1 MELDHVELENI
12 VNTTNDVSKHDEN
25 QPKNQNEF
33 QQPEQ
38 HAINAN
44 SMNESSSEAAFK
56 KPVLIIGPR
65 RGKIGTL
72 RCITDV
78 ESTTL
83 STPSDAKNQD
93 KNEIISTTEASKHD
107 EIKSTPNQRQQL
119 SLPYKEPSWAGIPSG
134 KYKIEILKSGVIL
147 ETIKLNDKS
156 FYIIGRLPECDIPL
170 AHPTISRYHAILQY
184 RSVGD
189 EKNGSGYYLYDLES
203 THGTFWNGC
212 RIKPKHYV
220 RLHGG
225 HMIRF
230 GCSQRKFIFQTPL
243 DEEEKESEYSVT
255 ELKEMR
261 KLELLKREQDEKERQ
276 EQEEKLERMRK
287 EEEEANGID
296 WGMGEDADEESDVAE
311 NPYALTTNEE
321 LFLDD
326 PKKTLRGWFEREG
339 FDMQYQTEEKGI
351 GQFLCWIELP
361 IDNIT
366 GRPIR
371 AEALVKGKKKESVIQ
386 CALEACRILDR
397 QGLLRQATHEGRKR
411 KLRNWEEE
419 DYYDSDEDNFLD
431 RTGTVERKREQRMRN
446 AGKLEEKAETYTSL
460 IEKHSNVVKK
470 ITEIQNTLNNHE
482 KANKNTMTDDSNEDA
497 LDAFMSNLSSALLN
511 KTDIIQMKL
520 QLQHLCKEQES
531 LKKLIDIVKPANLPS
546 LKLPQSIEPIDKSTE
561 NCMEISTNSND
572 KHQRLEKNN
581 SEQRLVP
588 NKGQYGLIKKEELG
602 AVDETKIN
610 KCYDNVDEAE
620 VEIPIQ
626 PRQSTNNEEKIIRN
640 SEIDQNVK
648 IDENE
653 ALKKKKR
660 NLRKMQHRAEK
671 VASKVE
677 KTYDENLY
685 KEDYSM
691 WIPPDNQSGDG
702 KTSLNEKLGY

>member
-1 MELDHVELENI
+1 MEIDHVESENN
-12 VNTTNDVSKHDEN
+12 VNTTNNTSSRDEN
-25 QPKNQNEF
+25 HSKNQNEF
-33 QQPEQ
+33 QKPEQ
-38 HAINAN
+38 HAQNAN
-44 SMNESSSEAAFK
+44 SMIESSPETPFK
-56 KPVLIIGPR
+56 KPVCIIGPR
-65 RGKIGTL
+65 RGKLGTL
-72 RCITDV
+72 RCVKGT
-78 ESTTL
+78 ESTAL
-83 STPSDAKNQD
+83 AAASDAKNQD
-93 KNEIISTTEASKHD
+93 KNEIITATEASKCGD
-107 EIKSTPNQRQQL
+107 IKSIPNLKQQL
-119 SLPYKEPSWAGIPSG
+119 SLPYKEPSWAGIPND
-134 KYKIEILKSGVIL
+134 KYKVEILKSGVIL
-147 ETIKLNDKS
+147 DTINLNDKS

-189 EKNGSGYYLYDLES
+189 EKNGSGYYIYDLES

-230 GCSQRKFIFQTPL
+230 GCSQRKFIFQTPP

-261 KLELLKREQDEKERQ
+261 KLELLKREQDERERQ
-276 EQEEKLERMRK
+276 EEEEKLERMRQ

-296 WGMGEDADEESDVAE
+296 WGMGEDADEESDAAE

-431 RTGTVERKREQRMRN
+431 RTGTVERKREQRMKN

-460 IEKHSNVVKK
+460 IEKHSDVVKK

-482 KANKNTMTDDSNEDA
+482 NANKNTTTDDSNEDA

-511 KTDIIQMKL
+511 KTDIIQMKR
-520 QLQHLCKEQES
+520 QLQHLRKEQES
-531 LKKLIDIVKPANLPS
+531 LEKLIDIVKPANLPS
-546 LKLPQSIEPIDKSTE
+546 LKLPQSIESIDKSTE
-561 NCMEISTNSND
+561 NYMKIFINSND
-572 KHQRLEKNN
+572 KHQQLGKK
-581 SEQRLVP
+581 EQRLVP
-588 NKGQYGLIKKEELG
+588 NKGQYGLIKKEELNTVNE
-602 AVDETKIN
+602 AEIN
-610 KCYDNVDEAE
+610 KYYDNVDEAQM
-620 VEIPIQ
+620 EISIQ
-626 PRQSTNNEEKIIRN
+626 PSQSTDNDEKLIKN
-640 SEIDQNVK
+640 TGNDTNVK
-648 IDENE
+648 NDESE

-660 NLRKMQHRAEK
+660 NLRKMQHRADK
-671 VASKVE
+671 VASKIE